1 MSARDWFSPGQVWRP
16 RRGRHGP
23 RLTVVNV
30 HRADRLVEVIDA
42 SETDRVRAKRTL
54 LRFGEL
60 RASHRLD
67 QTDPPQQDA
76 QARAKRAQ
84 TSESDSRRPEPD
96 GAGIGSGGP
105 APS

>member
-16 RRGRHGP
+16 RRDRHGP
-23 RLTVVNV
+23 RLMVVNV

-54 LRFGEL
+54 LRFGKL

-67 QTDPPQQDA
+67 QTDPPKHSA
-76 QARAKRAQ
+76 
-84 TSESDSRRPEPD
+84 
-96 GAGIGSGGP
+96 
-105 APS
+105 